1 MKNIV
6 NEDGSDRIRKLLD
19 EMHSERRRMTRDE
32 MVECINSEGLY
43 SVRRIDFDN
52 RCLTGNV
59 AFVSKSKGGR
69 YALLIT
75 DERGNL
81 TTDESFQ
88 CVEEAYYSLVRHL
101 ETLKSFQ

>member
-1 MKNIV
+1 MYF
-6 NEDGSDRIRKLLD
+6 
-19 EMHSERRRMTRDE
+19 T
-32 MVECINSEGLY
+32 
-43 SVRRIDFDN
+43 F
-52 RCLTGNV
+52 
-59 AFVSKSKGGR
+59 
-69 YALLIT
+69 LLIT

>member
-6 NEDGSDRIRKLLD
+6 NEEGSDRIRKLLD

-59 AFVSKSKGGR
+59 AFVNKSKGGR
-69 YALLIT
+69 YALLI
-75 DERGNL
+75 
-81 TTDESFQ
+81 TDESFQ

>member
-1 MKNIV
+1 MEISPACCGEIYWPEG
-6 NEDGSDRIRKLLD
+6 EDEPQKDCIHVVLQREIRHWMWED
-19 EMHSERRRMTRDE
+19 E
-32 MVECINSEGLY
+32 
-43 SVRRIDFDN
+43 DFDYE
-52 RCLTGNV
+52 T
-59 AFVSKSKGGR
+59 FGR